1 MVLGPRGDSWGS
13 VDQPMAVRDL
23 VDEPATTDLYVCGPS
38 PWAQQVADDARA
50 SGLKP
55 DAIHL
60 EKFGW

>member
-1 MVLGPRGDSWGS
+1 
-13 VDQPMAVRDL
+13 MAVRDL